1 MLHTI
6 YAAKFGQTII
16 HQHVHLRPES
26 QSHAPAHVLMRL
38 YAINKSIV
46 CSQRERRTSCQ
57 NNQLNILPVV
67 YAATSPHTL
76 RFSCVLLS
84 VFWLQRYYIS
94 LTRCIVE
101 PIPLQNIG
109 CLCPLYLPCRQCGSI
124 GIVPKLSM
132 STLVSV
138 STVRSNN
145 NLDIYFHGDSGIT
158 FYDRSRWRV
167 KISLQM
173 SKLKMT
179 FHLDKTVLL
188 HMIIH
193 NKNVDI

>member
-1 MLHTI
+1 
-6 YAAKFGQTII
+6 
-16 HQHVHLRPES
+16 
-26 QSHAPAHVLMRL
+26 
-38 YAINKSIV
+38 
-46 CSQRERRTSCQ
+46 
-57 NNQLNILPVV
+57 
-67 YAATSPHTL
+67 
-76 RFSCVLLS
+76 
-84 VFWLQRYYIS
+84 
-94 LTRCIVE
+94 
-101 PIPLQNIG
+101 
-109 CLCPLYLPCRQCGSI
+109 LYLPCRQCGSI

>member
-1 MLHTI
+1 
-6 YAAKFGQTII
+6 
-16 HQHVHLRPES
+16 
-26 QSHAPAHVLMRL
+26 
-38 YAINKSIV
+38 
-46 CSQRERRTSCQ
+46 
-57 NNQLNILPVV
+57 
-67 YAATSPHTL
+67 
-76 RFSCVLLS
+76 
-84 VFWLQRYYIS
+84 
-94 LTRCIVE
+94 
-101 PIPLQNIG
+101 
-109 CLCPLYLPCRQCGSI
+109 
-124 GIVPKLSM
+124 M

-188 HMIIH
+188 HMIIY
-193 NKNVDI
+193 NKKQKGSNRIDKIGISHVCLREENISFNNTETWTTWRTIPSGLTVHQQGYIYLINYVNYTETQTT